1 MEAERAMSSVGK
13 YRRCGACGHPDRP
26 HFTENAGL
34 PLPLLI
40 RTRYSIHP
48 KVRVTAF
55 FQPA

>member
-1 MEAERAMSSVGK
+1 MSSVGK